1 MLGALKGLGEASE
14 PAKAS
19 SLRPTSH
26 RGPGRRAV
34 GGSDGLELRVVYLRY
49 LRNG

>member
-26 RGPGRRAV
+26 RGRRAV